1 MKKKILVCLFLI
13 TLILLGIVLYLNQ
26 DKEYRGLKA
35 YGNVDIRESSL
46 AFEINGK
53 INALFFDEGQKVTKG
68 EILATLDTK
77 ALEHEKNIKLSS
89 CNGLKAQLNLLE
101 NGYRKEEIDK
111 AEAEVK
117 ALEKKLDVLLV
128 EYKRHQAYTSNRLVQ
143 IFKHKRNKYID
154 FLFSSDDI
162 NDFLDRLYFENIII
176 SYDKQKLHESKKC
189 AKDII
194 ALKNRIEMQK
204 KNLEVAISNINR
216 QQVTI
221 QDAIS
226 KNEKLIEK
234 LKTDRATWEK
244 SERELARQS
253 RAISHMINDTI
264 KKEEK
269 ISGTV
274 VTTGGFIR
282 PVPGRIT
289 SPFGTRMHPI
299 FKRKIFHS
307 GVDIGAP
314 YGTSIK
320 ASNSGRVIFVGWY
333 SGYGKVVIID
343 HGKINGIP
351 TTTLYAHMSVTK
363 VSKGAHVA
371 KGTIVG
377 KVGTT
382 GYSTG
387 PHLHFEVRQKG
398 NPVNPLKFI
407 K

>member
-1 MKKKILVCLFLI
+1 MGCKFLKNYITVFLTLFLVLFNTNYCCATAQNNPKLKDQRKQI
-13 TLILLGIVLYLNQ
+13 EAKRTHAKKEIHKLKLLEKLETNKLYKNQ
-26 DKEYRGLKA
+26 QKLEYAQHSLQKNQKEY
-35 YGNVDIRESSL
+35 
-46 AFEINGK
+46 
-53 INALFFDEGQKVTKG
+53 
-68 EILATLDTK
+68 
-77 ALEHEKNIKLSS
+77 KNTQS
-89 CNGLKAQLNLLE
+89 
-101 NGYRKEEIDK
+101 
-111 AEAEVK
+111 EVE

-320 ASNSGRVIFVGWY
+320 AANSGRVIFVGWY

>member
-1 MKKKILVCLFLI
+1 MGCKFLKNYITVFLTLFLVLFNTNYCCATAQNNPKLKDQRKQI
-13 TLILLGIVLYLNQ
+13 EAKRTHAKKEIHKLKLLEKLETNKLYKNQ
-26 DKEYRGLKA
+26 QKLEYAQHSLQKNQKEYQ
-35 YGNVDIRESSL
+35 NTQS
-46 AFEINGK
+46 
-53 INALFFDEGQKVTKG
+53 
-68 EILATLDTK
+68 
-77 ALEHEKNIKLSS
+77 
-89 CNGLKAQLNLLE
+89 
-101 NGYRKEEIDK
+101 
-111 AEAEVK
+111 EVK